1 MTRSAAALGIA
12 LQLGAAGNPGIGSDL
27 RAGMQLVYAADGRDQ
42 PAWTVDAVDRA
53 AGLKENADCARVRI
67 RRQAG
72 QTEAPEE
79 RLCVERDTL
88 HAWNAARSE
97 WVAQRPVGEGMELSL
112 ARPNGD
118 TVRYVT
124 GAVSEEAIGSRRL
137 RVLATTVTTIDS
149 AGQPKRRLTER
160 YAVTLTT
167 ATGGRFEV
175 PDASS
180 PTGWRTEQAFELR
193 EIR

>member
-1 MTRSAAALGIA
+1 MTRSAAALGMA
-12 LQLGAAGNPGIGSDL
+12 LQLGASGGSPLAGDL

-42 PAWTVDAVDRA
+42 PAWTVDAVDLA

-67 RRQAG
+67 RRQPG
-72 QTEAPEE
+72 QTEAAEE
-79 RLCVERDTL
+79 RLCVERNTL
-88 HAWNAARSE
+88 YAWNVARSE
-97 WVAQRPVGEGMELSL
+97 WVAQRPVGPGMELSL
-112 ARPNGD
+112 PRPNGE

-124 GAVSEEAIGSRRL
+124 GALSEEAIGSHRL
-137 RVLATTVTTIDS
+137 RVLTTTVTTIDP
-149 AGQPKRRLTER
+149 AGRPKRRLTER

-175 PDASS
+175 PDAAS
-180 PTGWRTEQAFELR
+180 PTGWRTEQTFELR